1 MTTPPDPDSRA
12 DDAEPTDDEPVQ
24 ALSVFTEQDEPD
36 VHLDPD
42 TPAFDRVQDGKAADA
57 EIADENER
65 EYNRRYVREHGDHH
79 GHGPTE
85 SS

>member
-1 MTTPPDPDSRA
+1 MTPDTPTPPDDDSA
-12 DDAEPTDDEPVQ
+12 QDEPVQ
-24 ALSVFTEQDEPD
+24 AMSAFTEQTEPD

-42 TPAFDRVQDGKAADA
+42 TPALDRVQTGKQREQ

-79 GHGPTE
+79 GHAPSDEG
-85 SS
+85 